1 MQAYANKPME
11 ELAAE
16 LKAGLWRLKKGYVDA
31 AEALAATIDPAKE
44 YPYDFVVYSL
54 TGYRPARSDGIKQM
68 MAGKSLISDLHRLM
82 LDVCES
88 FDLHTSDYP
97 EKVYDTAALA
107 RHFSVSTKT
116 IQRWRRQH
124 LAGRKLIF
132 PDGKRRLA
140 FLESSVKEF
149 VTRRRRQVLRSVRFS
164 HMTPAERQEILRR
177 ARRMA
182 SFTNCRLSEVARRIA
197 ARTGRAVETI
207 RYTIRKHDTEHPDRA
222 IFPRL
227 SSPLDKG
234 QKLRIYRSFLKGE
247 SVTALARAYKRTRG
261 SIYRIIN
268 EVRAEELLHR
278 QINYVYNP
286 QFDLPNADELIL
298 SCRQGP
304 RRQKTTARLPRGA
317 GLVEDIPAYL
327 QKLYEVPL
335 LQAEGEQ
342 DLFRRYNYLKYKAH
356 RLRQQ
361 IDLKRI
367 RTRDLKSIE
376 TLLLQAN
383 LVKNQ
388 IIRANLRLV
397 VSIAKK
403 HLGGPQTLLELI
415 SDGNV
420 SLMRAVERF
429 DYSLGY
435 RFSTYASWAIMRN
448 YARSVPKERRRMDRF
463 STGHEDVLDIA
474 ASLRSYD
481 PNELNVPELRE
492 SLDAVLS
499 QLSPLE
505 RSVLIDHYGLEQD
518 GGGKTLGQLGRR
530 LGVSKER
537 VRQIEMRALQK
548 LRKILSPEKADLL
561 S

>member
-1 MQAYANKPME
+1 MHEYVNKPMDDF
-11 ELAAE
+11 AVE

-31 AEALAATIDPAKE
+31 AEALAAAIDPSKE

-54 TGYRPARSDGIKQM
+54 TGYRSARSDGIKQM
-68 MAGKSLISDLHRLM
+68 MAGKGLIGDLHHLM
-82 LDVCES
+82 LDICES
-88 FDLHTSDYP
+88 FELPTSDYQ
-97 EKVYDTAALA
+97 EKVYDTPALA

-116 IQRWRRQH
+116 IQRWRRRD
-124 LAGRKLIF
+124 LAGRKLTF
-132 PDGKRRLA
+132 PDGKRRLG
-140 FLESSVKEF
+140 FLESSVKHF
-149 VTRRRRQVLRSVRFS
+149 VVGRGGQVLRSTRFS
-164 HMTPAERQEILRR
+164 QMTAAERQDIFRR

-182 SFTNCRLSEVARRIA
+182 RFADCHLSEVARRIA

-207 RYTIRKHDTEHPDRA
+207 RYTIRKYDTENPDRA

-227 SSPLDKG
+227 SRPLDQK
-234 QKLRIYRSFLKGE
+234 QKLGIYRSFLQGD

-268 EVRAEELLHR
+268 EVRAEDLLDR

-298 SCRQGP
+298 SSPQGP
-304 RRQKTTARLPRGA
+304 SRKGPAARATRRGA
-317 GLVEDIPAYL
+317 VVEEVPAYL

-335 LQAEGEQ
+335 LRPEGER
-342 DLFRRYNYLKYKAH
+342 DLFRRYNYLKHKANT
-356 RLRQQ
+356 LRQQ
-361 IDLKRI
+361 IDLDRI
-367 RTRDLKSIE
+367 HTHDLKGIE
-376 TLLLQAN
+376 ALLLQAN
-383 LVKNQ
+383 LVKNR

-435 RFSTYASWAIMRN
+435 RFSTYGSWAIMRN
-448 YARSVPKERRRMDRF
+448 YARSVPKERRQMDRF
-463 STGHEDVLDIA
+463 TTGHEDVLDIA
-474 ASLRSYD
+474 AGLRSYD
-481 PNELNVPELRE
+481 PNELNLPELRE

-505 RSVLIDHYGLEQD
+505 RSILVDHYGLEQD
-518 GGGKTLGQLGRR
+518 GRGKTLDQLGRR

-548 LRKILSPEKADLL
+548 LRKILSPQKADLL